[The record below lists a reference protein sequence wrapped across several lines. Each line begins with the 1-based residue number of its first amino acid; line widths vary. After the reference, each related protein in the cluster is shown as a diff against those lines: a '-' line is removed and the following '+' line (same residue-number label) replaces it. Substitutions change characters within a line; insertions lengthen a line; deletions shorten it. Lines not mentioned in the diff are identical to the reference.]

1 MGNASQLWSRLA
13 SPRVYKVY
21 LRNKNWEE
29 TLWFSERNPLAKRA
43 FPHMSSIWR
52 LIFKTSRRVTNPKM
66 GSPMYSWKH
75 LHWSNRLQDSFKIW
89 FPWSHSQTVKRI
101 WLITITFHQATK
113 YVHSG
118 PCPIWTS
125 AVADPDSVG
134 PPKIYRG
141 LLRIRSVNRSQYFF
155 NKYPHLNISIQAWCS
170 VEDSN
175 STMIPHVWA
184 YPGLE
189 GILRHSQGK
198 LKI

>member
-1 MGNASQLWSRLA
+1 MLHSYEADWPLQESTKCICATKTGRKPCDSQKGTRWQRERFRTWAPFGGSSSRHQGALQI
-13 SPRVYKVY
+13 R
-21 LRNKNWEE
+21 RWEVPCTPE
-29 TLWFSERNPLAKRA
+29 
-43 FPHMSSIWR
+43 
-52 LIFKTSRRVTNPKM
+52 
-66 GSPMYSWKH
+66 KH